1 MPSEGF
7 LAAAALCP
15 HPYLASTHL
24 SHAPPVHTSVPH
36 PITEVNSA
44 VLLLFGLRHLK
55 SDY

>member
-24 SHAPPVHTSVPH
+24 SHTPPVHTSVPH
-36 PITEVNSA
+36 PTTEVNSA